1 MFLSH
6 CIPLLDRSGLN
17 VQGTFNDSHSTPVE
31 DMPEVLFLVVRCVL
45 QYSTQDRRDATPCN
59 HSSFYDSCE
68 DAIGACACAIFAD
81 GDQECNSP

>member
-31 DMPEVLFLVVRCVL
+31 DVPEVLFRLLRWVL
-45 QYSTQDRRDATPCN
+45 QYSTQEHRDATACN
-59 HSSFYDSCE
+59 HSSLHDSCE
-68 DAIGACACAIFAD
+68 D
-81 GDQECNSP
+81 ELSCNFCMCLHNIC